1 MELRKKISKLLV
13 SKKDTLQSALN
24 KIEHGEE
31 RICFF
36 TDQNKRLIHT
46 ISDGDIRRA
55 LIRGLNLKDKI
66 TKLRLRK
73 PTAIKKG
80 SNINEIKKKFNSR
93 INIIPEV
100 DKEGV
105 NDWFKTKNINN
116 FLDIK
121 SKDVLIVGL
130 GYVGLT
136 LALVLAENGYLVYG
150 YDHDKNLRDRIKKK
164 IPPFYEKGIQDLL
177 DTQVGHNLKVVN
189 DIKDLDPDIY
199 IITVGTPFDFKKK
212 KPNISYFQKSIE
224 LVSKN
229 LKVNDLVIL
238 RSTVP
243 VGVSRK
249 IAKPILEK
257 NSNLKIGENL
267 FLAYCPER
275 TAEGQA
281 IHELK
286 NLPQIVG
293 GFCEKSTELASRFFN
308 EYTHTIIDV
317 NDLESS
323 EMCKLLDNTYGDTIF
338 AYSNQMA
345 LLSEKIGL
353 NLSNLIDKVNIGYEK
368 NKIQNRTVWWTLSN
382 KRSIHT

>member
-1 MELRKKISKLLV
+1 MIISWNSEKISKLLV

-105 NDWFKTKNINN
+105 VTGFFKQKNINN

-164 IPPFYEKGIQDLL
+164 YRLFMK
-177 DTQVGHNLKVVN
+177 KV
-189 DIKDLDPDIY
+189 
-199 IITVGTPFDFKKK
+199 F
-212 KPNISYFQKSIE
+212 
-224 LVSKN
+224 
-229 LKVNDLVIL
+229 
-238 RSTVP
+238 R
-243 VGVSRK
+243 
-249 IAKPILEK
+249 
-257 NSNLKIGENL
+257 
-267 FLAYCPER
+267 
-275 TAEGQA
+275 
-281 IHELK
+281 
-286 NLPQIVG
+286 
-293 GFCEKSTELASRFFN
+293 
-308 EYTHTIIDV
+308 
-317 NDLESS
+317 
-323 EMCKLLDNTYGDTIF
+323 IF
-338 AYSNQMA
+338 
-345 LLSEKIGL
+345 
-353 NLSNLIDKVNIGYEK
+353 
-368 NKIQNRTVWWTLSN
+368 
-382 KRSIHT
+382 